1 MLMCAWPSIAV
12 AQRCQGTTP
21 IDRAHH
27 GWAGGGIGF
36 STDTTGISG
45 ASGTRL
51 AMLQFDLN
59 RKQFNDREG
68 VSETSFGGKVGA
80 QFEPLHDGMTAVCPF
95 VQLARGHRTDDALP
109 SSRSSSTNI
118 GAGVSIGA
126 AVASSADVDV
136 VPFLALSIVRS
147 RVTAGDEAAV
157 GTGSAFV
164 LGVGFV
170 VRNRLTVRPTITR
183 ALSGPDSRAPAF
195 GLSAMV
201 GFGGQR

>member
-1 MLMCAWPSIAV
+1 MTRAAGLLIGMLMCAWPSIAV

-59 RKQFNDREG
+59 RKQFNDRAG

-80 QFEPLHDGMTAVCPF
+80 HVHC
-95 VQLARGHRTDDALP
+95 QLIDDA
-109 SSRSSSTNI
+109 TAI
-118 GAGVSIGA
+118 AEADGAE
-126 AVASSADVDV
+126 
-136 VPFLALSIVRS
+136 LA
-147 RVTAGDEAAV
+147 G
-157 GTGSAFV
+157 
-164 LGVGFV
+164 
-170 VRNRLTVRPTITR
+170 
-183 ALSGPDSRAPAF
+183 
-195 GLSAMV
+195 
-201 GFGGQR
+201 